1 MNANELANE
10 LINWYPKINLCVA
23 SAITLRQQAKEIE
36 QLKVDVEHY
45 ADRWRSACGDLE
57 IEKDFKQLKLRE
69 LTDKEILDA
78 MCLNDTDLMILLE
91 LKPSAKEKTI
101 QRGRALL
108 KKASEK

>member
-10 LINWYPKINLCVA
+10 LINWYPKVNLCVA

-36 QLKVDVEHY
+36 QLKL
-45 ADRWRSACGDLE
+45 S
-57 IEKDFKQLKLRE
+57 E
-69 LTDKEILDA
+69 LTDEEIYDA
-78 MCLNDTDLMILLE
+78 MFLNDTDLMGLLE
-91 LKPSAKEKTI
+91 MMPSVKEKTI